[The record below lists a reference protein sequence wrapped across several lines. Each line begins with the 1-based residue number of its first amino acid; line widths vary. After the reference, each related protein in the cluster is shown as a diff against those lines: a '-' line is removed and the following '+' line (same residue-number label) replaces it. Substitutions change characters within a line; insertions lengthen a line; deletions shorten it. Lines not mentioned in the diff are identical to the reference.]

1 MPGLSNLTVF
11 DSPLAMTPVF
21 QPLVSCTNDV
31 ESCGMSPTLVKAKV
45 VPLLIRVRAG
55 EKLYSVLLAP
65 ILIAS
70 TPAAMGPV
78 GPATV
83 GGAGGAHSGPIW
95 PFSEKVQTASPE
107 ALPCIWLPPVAIA
120 MYSSPSTS

>member
-11 DSPLAMTPVF
+11 VSPLASAPVL
-21 QPLVSCTNDV
+21 QPFSCTSDV
-31 ESCGMSPTLVKAKV
+31 ESCGTSPTLVKVSV

-70 TPAAMGPV
+70 TPAATGPV
-78 GPATV
+78 GPAIV
-83 GGAGGAHSGPIW
+83 GGAGGGHSGPSW
-95 PFSEKVQTASPE
+95 PFSEKVQSA
-107 ALPCIWLPPVAIA
+107 
-120 MYSSPSTS
+120 

>member
-11 DSPLAMTPVF
+11 VSPLASAPVL
-21 QPLVSCTNDV
+21 QLSCCSALA
-31 ESCGMSPTLVKAKV
+31 SCGMSPTLLKLTV

-65 ILIAS
+65 ILISLAP
-70 TPAAMGPV
+70 TAIGPV

-83 GGAGGAHSGPIW
+83 CGAGGGPRG
-95 PFSEKVQTASPE
+95 PSLPLSEKVQTASP
-107 ALPCIWLPPVAIA
+107 
-120 MYSSPSTS
+120 

>member
-1 MPGLSNLTVF
+1 MPGLSNVTVF
-11 DSPLAMTPVF
+11 VSPLASAPVLQLF
-21 QPLVSCTNDV
+21 CCKALA
-31 ESCGMSPTLVKAKV
+31 SCGRSPTLVKVKV

-70 TPAAMGPV
+70 TPAAIAPV

-83 GGAGGAHSGPIW
+83 GGAGGGYNGPSW
-95 PFSEKVQTASPE
+95 PFNEKVQTASPE
-107 ALPCIWLPPVAIA
+107 ALPCIELPPVAIV

>member
-11 DSPLAMTPVF
+11 VSPFEIAPVL
-21 QPLVSCTNDV
+21 QPLLSCTSEV
-31 ESCGMSPTLVKAKV
+31 ESWGMSPTLVKVNV

-65 ILIAS
+65 ILIVS
-70 TPAAMGPV
+70 TPAASAPV
-78 GPATV
+78 GPAIV
-83 GGAGGAHSGPIW
+83 GGAGGLHNGPSW
-95 PFSEKVQTASPE
+95 PFSENVQTASPE
-107 ALPCIWLPPVAIA
+107 ALPCIEFPPVAIV